1 MKRVINIASALG
13 LLLILQFVTGLSII
27 LLSYNENIIHELK
40 SLGILIL
47 LFVLKWYFWLIP
59 FYLFLALINRTYKQ
73 NKLALKIYVFI
84 IVFVYLAYFLVVFK
98 ADFWN
103 VYGVWEH
110 QKFSEWIVSERR
122 DLFFSEFS
130 LLSILLFIALDL
142 RTTPTRQS

>member
-13 LLLILQFVTGLSII
+13 LLLILQFVTGLSIL
-27 LLSYNENIIHELK
+27 LLSYNENIAHELK

-47 LFVLKWYFWLIP
+47 LFVLKLYFWLIP
-59 FYLFLALINRTYKQ
+59 FYLFLVLINRAYKQ
-73 NKLALKIYVFI
+73 NKFSLKIYVFN
-84 IVFVYLAYFLVVFK
+84 IVFVYLAYFLVVFN

-142 RTTPTRQS
+142 KTTPTKLT

>member
-13 LLLILQFVTGLSII
+13 LLLILQFVTGLSIL
-27 LLSYNENIIHELK
+27 LLSYNENIAHELK

-47 LFVLKWYFWLIP
+47 LFVLKLYFWLIP
-59 FYLFLALINRTYKQ
+59 FYLFLVLINRAYKQ
-73 NKLALKIYVFI
+73 NKFSLKIYVFN

-142 RTTPTRQS
+142 KTTPTKLT

>member
-13 LLLILQFVTGLSII
+13 LLLILQFVTGLSIL
-27 LLSYNENIIHELK
+27 LLSYNENIVHELK

-47 LFVLKWYFWLIP
+47 MFVLKWYFWLIP
-59 FYLFLALINRTYKQ
+59 FYLFLALINRAYKQ

-84 IVFVYLAYFLVVFK
+84 FLFVYLAYFLVVFK

-103 VYGVWEH
+103 VYGVWQH

-142 RTTPTRQS
+142 RTTPTRQP